1 MKKDELVKTIQ
12 DLIASK
18 KQRYQLSWLTRDQ
31 LSCLTGDQFSWLT
44 RDQLSCLT
52 VKTLES
58 IKELLEEAE

>member
-18 KQRYQLSWLTRDQ
+18 KQ
-31 LSCLTGDQFSWLT
+31 

>member
-18 KQRYQLSWLTRDQ
+18 KQRDQ
-31 LSCLTGDQFSWLT
+31 LSCLT